1 MINWNCNIL
10 KNKQQDSKYDSFIGG
25 KPKIPRNCSS
35 PRCNLCKEELT
46 FMFQIAFP
54 EGHAWYGKSFAMFF
68 CTKHFHGEFCI
79 PEFPNV
85 NELYGVEISRDF
97 LDKYERNFKLVIFNT
112 VQGVIQENYEEKLIF
127 KPFHMVKTEQ
137 MDPNVDFVISGKPI
151 WIMGIDETPGK
162 IASVSN
168 IELLLQVREDY
179 EFEKH
184 SNAKPQDNPYYEQNN
199 YMLFAADRI
208 YFWGT
213 TDANNLAVYISVQS
227 P

>member
-1 MINWNCNIL
+1 MPAAYKRIITRK
-10 KNKQQDSKYDSFIGG
+10 KNERKMEFEMFHDPIG
-25 KPKIPRNCSS
+25 
-35 PRCNLCKEELT
+35 
-46 FMFQIAFP
+46 AFRRK
-54 EGHAWYGKSFAMFF
+54 ADY
-68 CTKHFHGEFCI
+68 
-79 PEFPNV
+79 
-85 NELYGVEISRDF
+85 
-97 LDKYERNFKLVIFNT
+97 
-112 VQGVIQENYEEKLIF
+112 NYEEKLIF

-151 WIMGIDETPGK
+151 WIMGKDETPGK

-168 IELLLQVREDY
+168 IELLLQIREDY